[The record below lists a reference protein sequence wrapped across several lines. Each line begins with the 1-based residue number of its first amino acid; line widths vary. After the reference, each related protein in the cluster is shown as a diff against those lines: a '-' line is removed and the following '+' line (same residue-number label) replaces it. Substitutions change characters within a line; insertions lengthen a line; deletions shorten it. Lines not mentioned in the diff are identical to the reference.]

1 MPEKTPERFVWAL
14 DVMRVAPADRVLEV
28 GCGHGVAAALVCE
41 RLDGGHLLGI
51 DRSAK
56 MIEAATRRNQ
66 ADVAAGIAEFRTTT
80 LAKAELPSRAYDLI
94 FSFNVSLFWTPPAR
108 ELNQLAEALAPGGRM
123 LVFHQPPFPEKNQ
136 QVVDAATALLTEG
149 GWKVQDT
156 LFADTAPVESVCLIA
171 VR

>member
-1 MPEKTPERFVWAL
+1 
-14 DVMRVAPADRVLEV
+14 MRVAPADRVLEM
-28 GCGHGVAAALVCE
+28 GCGHRVAATLVCE

-66 ADVAAGIAEFRTTT
+66 AHVAAGIADFRTTT
-80 LAKAELPSRAYDLI
+80 LAKAELPSCAYDVI
-94 FSFNVSLFWTPPAR
+94 FSFNVSLFWTAPAR
-108 ELNQLAEALAPGGRM
+108 ELDQLAETLAPGGRM

-156 LFADTAPVESVCLIA
+156 LCADIAPVESVCLFA